1 MARPQLCI
9 SGDSHVVETGE
20 IFNGLPERFGDAAPR
35 MVYVEGTGDIL
46 QIGDTR
52 RFPVGRFGVAGHYA
66 NDPETQEMIKMGY
79 KGLRPG
85 ILDPMERIKDQ
96 DIDGLDAEVL
106 LPSIMFGVYGIS
118 DPEIVA
124 ATFKNFN
131 DWILN
136 YANGAPP
143 KRLFASACIP
153 LHDIDKAIEELRRV
167 KNMGHVAAN
176 IPCVPPADR
185 PYSDRSYDKFWAVAE
200 ELELPLVMHVLTT
213 AQPNMGLP
221 THWGPVMGYALW
233 QTAMAYTMGDI
244 NVGGVCARFPN
255 LKFVPTEWETGWV
268 AHYLQRLDWAAYR
281 VPRDQIPAELT
292 ESPSFYFHRQFTM
305 TFEDDRQ
312 GLATRYDIGVK
323 NLMWGSDFPH
333 HDSTFPKSQAILDD
347 IFDDI
352 PDEERFAMTV
362 SNCVD
367 LYGLPI
373 EY

>member
-106 LPSIMFGVYGIS
+106 LPSIMFGVYGIQ

-136 YANGAPP
+136 YSNGAPA
-143 KRLFASACIP
+143 KRLFPTACIP
-153 LHDIDKAIEELRRV
+153 LHDIDKGI
-167 KNMGHVAAN
+167 
-176 IPCVPPADR
+176 
-185 PYSDRSYDKFWAVAE
+185 
-200 ELELPLVMHVLTT
+200 
-213 AQPNMGLP
+213 
-221 THWGPVMGYALW
+221 
-233 QTAMAYTMGDI
+233 
-244 NVGGVCARFPN
+244 
-255 LKFVPTEWETGWV
+255 
-268 AHYLQRLDWAAYR
+268 
-281 VPRDQIPAELT
+281 
-292 ESPSFYFHRQFTM
+292 ESPVRAVGWGRASRSCAGSRTWATWPQTSPACRPSIGLTRTVLM
-305 TFEDDRQ
+305 TSSGPSPRSSSYPSSC
-312 GLATRYDIGVK
+312 T
-323 NLMWGSDFPH
+323 
-333 HDSTFPKSQAILDD
+333 
-347 IFDDI
+347 
-352 PDEERFAMTV
+352 
-362 SNCVD
+362 C
-367 LYGLPI
+367 
-373 EY
+373 